1 MVNIFKKGLF
11 YLAKKLQKYVPLEDD
26 NHTKKE
32 TKNKKEIT
40 NIDEKKII
48 NKDKE
53 PDLISDIDNVNI
65 NTKNIL
71 ENTLKENN
79 NLTYNINKNNY
90 NNQQQEQTKEILKH
104 EYETK
109 QEPKIYTVEKLQNK
123 INTIWDIL
131 KIKEN
136 TQAEHLIKV
145 IPSDQWID
153 MEEIKQRIKLEYNIE
168 YKNEKSLYPYL
179 KTLTD
184 INLIKLNNTGK
195 KRSWKKNIII
205 IE

>member
-1 MVNIFKKGLF
+1 MVITIYMANIFKKGLS
-11 YLAKKLQKYVPLEDD
+11 YLAKKLQKYVPIDD
-26 NHTKKE
+26 NKDIKNKIENIDNNNKNTNINEHTK
-32 TKNKKEIT
+32 N
-40 NIDEKKII
+40 
-48 NKDKE
+48 
-53 PDLISDIDNVNI
+53 LNV
-65 NTKNIL
+65 
-71 ENTLKENN
+71 
-79 NLTYNINKNNY
+79 INKNNNEKLITNTKT
-90 NNQQQEQTKEILKH
+90 NNNTKINNNDFQKQESKEILKN
-104 EYETK
+104 EYEIK
-109 QEPKIYTVEKLQNK
+109 QEPKIYTVEQLQNK

-131 KIKEN
+131 RIKEN

-153 MEEIKQRIKLEYNIE
+153 MEEIKQRIKLEFNIE

>member
-1 MVNIFKKGLF
+1 MVITIYMTNIFKKSIS
-11 YLAKKLQKYVPLEDD
+11 YIIKKLQKYTDD
-26 NHTKKE
+26 SKE
-32 TKNKKEIT
+32 VVNTNENDKEIKINNDNLNNTINQSNKVTQNDQT
-40 NIDEKKII
+40 NEQNKILNDSQSI
-48 NKDKE
+48 SYNTTNLQENKQ
-53 PDLISDIDNVNI
+53 LL
-65 NTKNIL
+65 KN
-71 ENTLKENN
+71 
-79 NLTYNINKNNY
+79 
-90 NNQQQEQTKEILKH
+90 

-109 QEPKIYTVEKLQNK
+109 QEPKIYTVEELKNK
-123 INTIWDIL
+123 INTIWDII

-136 TQAEHLIKV
+136 TQAEHLIKI

-153 MEEIKQRIKLEYNIE
+153 MEEIKQRIKLEFNIE

>member
-1 MVNIFKKGLF
+1 MVITIYMTNIFKKSIS
-11 YLAKKLQKYVPLEDD
+11 YIIKKLQKYTDD
-26 NHTKKE
+26 SKE
-32 TKNKKEIT
+32 VVNTNENDKEIKINNDNLNNTINQSNKVAQNDQT
-40 NIDEKKII
+40 NEQNKILNDSQSI
-48 NKDKE
+48 SYNTTNLQENK
-53 PDLISDIDNVNI
+53 
-65 NTKNIL
+65 
-71 ENTLKENN
+71 
-79 NLTYNINKNNY
+79 
-90 NNQQQEQTKEILKH
+90 QILKN

-109 QEPKIYTVEKLQNK
+109 QEPKIYTVEELKNK
-123 INTIWDIL
+123 INTIWDII

-136 TQAEHLIKV
+136 TQAEHLIKI

-153 MEEIKQRIKLEYNIE
+153 MEEIKQRIKLEFNIE

>member
-1 MVNIFKKGLF
+1 MVITIYMTNIFKKSIS
-11 YLAKKLQKYVPLEDD
+11 YIIKKLQKYTDD
-26 NHTKKE
+26 SKE
-32 TKNKKEIT
+32 VVNTNENDKEIKINNDNLNNTINQSNKVTQNDQT
-40 NIDEKKII
+40 NEQNKILNDSQSI
-48 NKDKE
+48 SYNTTNLQENK
-53 PDLISDIDNVNI
+53 
-65 NTKNIL
+65 
-71 ENTLKENN
+71 
-79 NLTYNINKNNY
+79 
-90 NNQQQEQTKEILKH
+90 QILKN

-109 QEPKIYTVEKLQNK
+109 QEPKIYTVEELKNK
-123 INTIWDIL
+123 INTIWDII

-136 TQAEHLIKV
+136 TQAEHLIKI

-153 MEEIKQRIKLEYNIE
+153 MEEIKQRIKLEFNIE